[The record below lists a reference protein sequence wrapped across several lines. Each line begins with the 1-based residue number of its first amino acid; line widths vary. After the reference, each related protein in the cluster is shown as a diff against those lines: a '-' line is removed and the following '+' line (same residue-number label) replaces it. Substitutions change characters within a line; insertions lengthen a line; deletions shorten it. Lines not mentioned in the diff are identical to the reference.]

1 MGMALH
7 KSFITIITH
16 VDHVTPVTFVAFCYI
31 FGIFVPRITFS
42 FQSTSPWLS
51 LALISL
57 FEDSLIDLLLK

>member
-1 MGMALH
+1 MDMALH

-31 FGIFVPRITFS
+31 FGILVPRITFS